1 MSKIC
6 LSFIFN
12 HQYEKNIPKLREIYG
27 DRFSTIRYLSPFSTY
42 NDDQEVIPV
51 YETSIN
57 FQGYIAQSL
66 RFLPNDCDYYIFC
79 ADDLLLNPDF
89 NENKTVYVSFAE
101 EGKNDTRGAV
111 VIKAT
116 LDLTE
121 EGGALTNLEYIW
133 RQFGEPIVEDNCL
146 RPGHS
151 GIPLGTSRRENHG

>member
-42 NDDQEVIPV
+42 NDDQDVIPI

-57 FQGYIAQSL
+57 FQGYIAQS
-66 RFLPNDCDYYIFC
+66 FKYLPNDCDYYIFC

-89 NENKTVYVSFAE
+89 NEN
-101 EGKNDTRGAV
+101 N
-111 VIKAT
+111 I
-116 LDLTE
+116 LDRLDCKKRF
-121 EGGALTNLEYIW
+121 I
-133 RQFGEPIVEDNCL
+133 
-146 RPGHS
+146 H
-151 GIPLGTSRRENHG
+151 

>member
-12 HQYEKNIPKLREIYG
+12 HQYEKNIAKLREIYG

-57 FQGYIAQSL
+57 FQGYIAQSFK
-66 RFLPNDCDYYIFC
+66 FLPNDCDYYIFC

-89 NENKTVYVSFAE
+89 NENNIIDRLDCKKTS
-101 EGKNDTRGAV
+101 
-111 VIKAT
+111 T
-116 LDLTE
+116 L
-121 EGGALTNLEYIW
+121 NI
-133 RQFGEPIVEDNCL
+133 
-146 RPGHS
+146 
-151 GIPLGTSRRENHG
+151 